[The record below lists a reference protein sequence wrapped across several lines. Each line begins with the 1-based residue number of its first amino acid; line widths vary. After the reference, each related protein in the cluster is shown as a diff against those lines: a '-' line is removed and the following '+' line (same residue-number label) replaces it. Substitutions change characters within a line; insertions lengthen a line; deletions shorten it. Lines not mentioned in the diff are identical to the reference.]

1 MKKYFDKNKF
11 FRLINLDKSKFIIRF
26 AEMNTLAEENYL
38 KSIYHLSL
46 NSTSVST
53 NQLAAL
59 LNTKASSVTDML
71 KKLSDKGLINY
82 TPYQGV
88 SLTAAG
94 EKIAVNI
101 VRKHRLWEYFLVE
114 KLDFKWDQVHEMAEE
129 LEHISS
135 NELADRL
142 DKFMGYP
149 KYDPHGDPIPDCN
162 GLFKIHNL
170 KAISSIGV
178 NEGGVICGVRD
189 HSTAFLQYL
198 EKQQLTIGKTVLVCE
213 IIEFDHSVILL
224 AENKQV
230 QISREVANNL
240 LISV

>member
-1 MKKYFDKNKF
+1 
-11 FRLINLDKSKFIIRF
+11 
-26 AEMNTLAEENYL
+26 MNTLAEENYL

-53 NQLAAL
+53 NQIAAL

-71 KKLSDKGLINY
+71 KKLSEKALINY
-82 TPYQGV
+82 MPYQGV

-94 EKIAVNI
+94 EKVAVNI
-101 VRKHRLWEYFLVE
+101 IRKHRLWEYFLVE

-135 NELADRL
+135 NELSDRL

-170 KAISSIGV
+170 KAVSSINT
-178 NEGGVICGVRD
+178 NEGGLICGVRD

-198 EKQQLTIGKTVLVCE
+198 EKQELTIGKAILVKD
-213 IIEFDHSVILL
+213 IIEFDRSVILL
-224 AENKQV
+224 SEGKQI

>member
-1 MKKYFDKNKF
+1 
-11 FRLINLDKSKFIIRF
+11 
-26 AEMNTLAEENYL
+26 MNTLAEENYL

-46 NSTSVST
+46 NSVSVST
-53 NQLAAL
+53 NQIAAL

-71 KKLSDKGLINY
+71 KKLAEKELINY

-101 VRKHRLWEYFLVE
+101 IRKHRLWEYFLVE

-135 NELADRL
+135 NELIDRL
-142 DKFMGYP
+142 DKFMDFP

-162 GLFKIHNL
+162 GLFKLHNL
-170 KAISSIGV
+170 KPLSSISI
-178 NEGGVICGVRD
+178 NDGGVICGVRD
-189 HSTAFLQYL
+189 HSKAFLQYL
-198 EKQQLTIGKTVLVCE
+198 EKQELTIGKSITVAD
-213 IIEFDHSVILL
+213 IIEFDHSMILQT
-224 AENKQV
+224 EDKKI
-230 QISREVANNL
+230 QISRDVANNL
-240 LISV
+240 LIAI

>member
-1 MKKYFDKNKF
+1 
-11 FRLINLDKSKFIIRF
+11 
-26 AEMNTLAEENYL
+26 MNTLAEENYL
-38 KSIYHLSL
+38 KSIYHLSV
-46 NSTSVST
+46 NATSVST

-71 KKLSDKGLINY
+71 KKLAEKELINY

-101 VRKHRLWEYFLVE
+101 IRKHRLWEYFLVE

-135 NELADRL
+135 NELIDRL
-142 DKFMGYP
+142 DKFMEYP
-149 KYDPHGDPIPDCN
+149 KFDPHGDPIPDCN

-170 KAISSIGV
+170 KPVSSIGI

-189 HSTAFLQYL
+189 HSKAYLQYL
-198 EKQQLTIGKTVLVCE
+198 EKQSLTIGKKVTVAE
-213 IIEFDHSVILL
+213 IIEFDHSMVLHTEDNTI
-224 AENKQV
+224 

-240 LISV
+240 LIAL

>member
-1 MKKYFDKNKF
+1 
-11 FRLINLDKSKFIIRF
+11 
-26 AEMNTLAEENYL
+26 MNTLAEENYL

-46 NSTSVST
+46 NSVSVST
-53 NQLAAL
+53 NQIAAL

-71 KKLSDKGLINY
+71 KKLAEKELINY

-101 VRKHRLWEYFLVE
+101 IRKHRLWEYFLVE

-135 NELADRL
+135 NELIDRL
-142 DKFMGYP
+142 DKFMDFP

-162 GLFKIHNL
+162 GLFKLHNL
-170 KAISSIGV
+170 KPLSSIGV
-178 NEGGVICGVRD
+178 DDGGVICGVRD
-189 HSTAFLQYL
+189 HSKAFLQYL
-198 EKQQLTIGKTVLVCE
+198 EKQELTIGKSIKVAD
-213 IIEFDHSVILL
+213 IIEFDHSMILQT
-224 AENKQV
+224 EDKKI

-240 LISV
+240 LIAI